1 MKTFKILY
9 PILVF
14 FISLQHQ
21 AIESA
26 FLDYT
31 LYSQI
36 TSDLGLSNPSP
47 SLILSYYNINKNT
60 LQEYNEY
67 LFFPNAERIRMKEKA
82 KEMFEFAYDNY
93 IRYAY
98 PKDELDPI
106 HCVGRGPDHKNPS
119 NINVNDSLGDY
130 LLTLVESLSTLVVVG
145 NATEFKRAVNLVIE
159 NLDFNKDNTVQ
170 VFETTIRYLND
181 LINSFFYESF

>member
-1 MKTFKILY
+1 MKIFKISY
-9 PILVF
+9 HIS
-14 FISLQHQ
+14 FIFLSFQLQS
-21 AIESA
+21 IESA

-31 LYSQI
+31 LYSQLTSELGI
-36 TSDLGLSNPSP
+36 TNPSP
-47 SLILSYYNINKNT
+47 SNILNFYNLNKNT
-60 LQEYNEY
+60 LHEYNEY
-67 LFFPNAERIRMKEKA
+67 LFFPNAERIRLKEKA

-93 IRYAY
+93 MKFAY

-145 NATEFKRAVNLVIE
+145 NTTEFKRAVTLVIE
-159 NLDFNKDNTVQ
+159 NLDFNNDNTVQ
-170 VFETTIRYLND
+170 VFETTIRY
-181 LINSFFYESF
+181 F